1 VGEVVEE
8 NKVLILKRIHVTYKL
23 KAPAS
28 KREAAERAH
37 GAHANHCP
45 VAKSLI
51 AAIDIT
57 TSLEIE
63 EIPEEE

>member
-1 VGEVVEE
+1 MGEVEE
-8 NKVLILKRIHVTYKL
+8 EDKCLILKRIHVTYKL
-23 KAPAS
+23 KAPAD

-37 GAHANHCP
+37 KAHANHCP

-51 AAIDIT
+51 PAIDIT

-63 EIPEEE
+63 EIDE